1 MKSVRL
7 KNRPGFESFGMRLLY
22 RILYPF
28 IHCRLIY
35 SEEIPEDGE
44 PTVYVANH
52 YNVFGPP
59 SFILS
64 VPTVNRFWSNEDINT
79 PEAAI
84 KTIYPD
90 IRSAL
95 PFLGEKGA
103 HWICSWLG
111 PFVSNVLQHF
121 NPISV
126 SRHDPAKLF
135 STMRQSV
142 SVLQKG
148 ESMIIFPETG
158 LPEYSLTSVTP
169 FFSGFATVGMIYYRK
184 TGKKLRFCPCYID
197 EQHHV
202 IHFGKLVT
210 YNPEGT
216 VITEESDRVS
226 DELNLQIREMAAESR
241 KPPREKASP
250 LRRTVMFFCNLLSF
264 LLLIPLIIFCSS
276 GNSHLT
282 IVFYT
287 ITQGLRILFNAAAP
301 GNYAASNPGAS
312 LLSHT
317 LSLAADI
324 CVLSFLNIS
333 HPAVR
338 ILLWTLIANALICV
352 LSNIISLIRTRW
364 CAGCNYFDVLSAHLI
379 CFICF
384 QQLLNISLVS
394 FFLDWILIAAYIFLG
409 LSTAY
414 SVIYNLRY
422 REAAVSE

>member
-7 KNRPGFESFGMRLLY
+7 KNRPGFESFGMRFLY

-44 PTVYVANH
+44 PIVYVANH

-64 VPTVNRFWSNEDINT
+64 VPSVNRFWSNEDINT
-79 PEAAI
+79 PEAAVE
-84 KTIYPD
+84 TIYPD
-90 IRSAL
+90 VKSFF
-95 PFLGEKGA
+95 PFLGEKA
-103 HWICSWLG
+103 IRWICTWVGKLLC
-111 PFVSNVLQHF
+111 NVLGHF

-158 LPEYSLTSVTP
+158 LPKYSLTSVTP

-226 DELNLQIREMAAESR
+226 DELNLQIRKMADESR
-241 KPPREKASP
+241 QPPREKASP
-250 LRRTVMFFCNLLSF
+250 FRRTIMFFCNLLSF
-264 LLLIPLIIFCSS
+264 LMLIPLIISFSS
-276 GNSHLT
+276 DNLRLVT
-282 IVFYT
+282 IFYAV
-287 ITQGLRILFNAAAP
+287 TQVLRILFSAAVP
-301 GNYAASNPGAS
+301 PNYTASNHGAS

-317 LSLAADI
+317 LALAADI
-324 CVLSFLNIS
+324 LILGFLYTA
-333 HPAVR
+333 HPAIR
-338 ILLWTLIANALICV
+338 ILLWVLITNWLLCV

-364 CAGCNYFDVLSAHLI
+364 CAGCNYFDVVSTHLI
-379 CFICF
+379 CFVCL
-384 QQLLNISLVS
+384 QQLLNIPLVS
-394 FFLDWILIAAYIFLG
+394 FFLNGILIAVYVFLG
-409 LSTAY
+409 LSSGY

-422 REAAVSE
+422 RNKADK